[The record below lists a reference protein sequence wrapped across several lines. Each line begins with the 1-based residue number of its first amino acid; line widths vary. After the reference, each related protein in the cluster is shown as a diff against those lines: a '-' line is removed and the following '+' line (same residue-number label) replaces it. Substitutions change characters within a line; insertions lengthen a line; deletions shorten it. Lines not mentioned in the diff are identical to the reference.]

1 MDKDNKQN
9 KIEKKEKKYSPIDSV
24 LMFFLV
30 LIVPY
35 VFALPIYSMADEQT
49 KMVLGYIIP
58 QVAIIVSFILL
69 SVYRKVNIKKANQIN
84 FKLNIWIVLVVLII
98 GVISI
103 FGFSPLISLFDQIV
117 ASWGYKSPTSE
128 LNIPTV
134 WSLLAKM
141 IYIALLPAICEELAV
156 RGIMTN
162 GFKKY
167 GNVIAC
173 TFSALL
179 FAFMHQNLQQFI
191 YQFFMGYMM
200 AYIVLKTGSIVYTMI
215 LHFFN
220 NATVLLTT
228 YINQKNG
235 IAETPIDLSNF
246 WNIFLPILF
255 AILAVGAIIGLLVL
269 INILIKKQKAKKQS
283 EGASNDE
290 NVIVFD
296 EQKNQNLQQSEQ
308 LEKFFKKPV
317 SLEKL
322 VVIVG
327 IISAFLIWVLAIV
340 QGFLI

>member
-1 MDKDNKQN
+1 
-9 KIEKKEKKYSPIDSV
+9 
-24 LMFFLV
+24 
-30 LIVPY
+30 
-35 VFALPIYSMADEQT
+35 
-49 KMVLGYIIP
+49 
-58 QVAIIVSFILL
+58 
-69 SVYRKVNIKKANQIN
+69 
-84 FKLNIWIVLVVLII
+84 
-98 GVISI
+98 
-103 FGFSPLISLFDQIV
+103 
-117 ASWGYKSPTSE
+117 
-128 LNIPTV
+128 
-134 WSLLAKM
+134 
-141 IYIALLPAICEELAV
+141 
-156 RGIMTN
+156 
-162 GFKKY
+162 
-167 GNVIAC
+167 
-173 TFSALL
+173 
-179 FAFMHQNLQQFI
+179 
-191 YQFFMGYMM
+191 MGYMM

-283 EGASNDE
+283 ECASNDE

-308 LEKFFKKPV
+308 LEKFFKKPM